1 MRTFAA
7 QGILWRS
14 GLRQRP
20 VLRRLPQ
27 GERIMTARPRIKSY
41 MSQDLVTLA
50 PDMEINRAMHLLIDH
65 RISGAPVLDK
75 TGNLVGVLSKK
86 DCLKAA
92 LHASYYREWGD
103 TVSSYM
109 SRDVQTLDAE
119 LDLIEAAEAFLASSF
134 RRFPVMSE
142 GRLVGQISR
151 SDLLEALAGNWQ

>member
-1 MRTFAA
+1 M
-7 QGILWRS
+7 S
-14 GLRQRP
+14 
-20 VLRRLPQ
+20 
-27 GERIMTARPRIKSY
+27 ARPRIRNY
-41 MSQDLVTLA
+41 MSRDLVTLT

-65 RISGAPVLDK
+65 RISGAPVLDR
-75 TGNLVGVLSKK
+75 TGNLIGVLSKK

-103 TVSSYM
+103 KVETYM
-109 SRDVQTLDAE
+109 SKDVQTLDAE

-151 SDLLEALAGNWQ
+151 SDLLAALAGNWR

>member
-1 MRTFAA
+1 
-7 QGILWRS
+7 
-14 GLRQRP
+14 
-20 VLRRLPQ
+20 
-27 GERIMTARPRIKSY
+27 MTGRPRIKSY
-41 MSQDLVTLA
+41 MTTELITLA
-50 PDMEINRAMHLLIDH
+50 PEMEINRAMHMLIDH
-65 RISGAPVLDK
+65 RISGAPVVDR
-75 TGNLVGVLSKK
+75 TGHLVGVLSKK

-103 TVSSYM
+103 TVASYM
-109 SRDVQTLDAE
+109 STEVQTLDAE